1 MDSVKI
7 CIVLFLTLT
16 SIARGTT
23 VQIVKRP
30 NVLLLVLDDFRPA
43 IKAFGDTK
51 AITPN
56 IDRLVKNGYYFTNAF
71 AQQSICAPSRNSFLT
86 GRRPDTTKLYDF
98 YSYWREAAG
107 NFTTLPQ
114 YFKHNGYRTQS
125 IGKIFHPGISSNFTD
140 DYPLSWSN
148 PPYHPSTADYMNKA
162 TCIDKITGKM
172 TNNLLCPVVVQL
184 QPEGTLPDIQ
194 STAAAKDFLK
204 SHRNSSEPF
213 FLAVGYY
220 KPHIPFKIPAEYLEF
235 HKTTDFK
242 TLDLNYPPHG
252 LPAVAWSSYLDIR
265 IRDDMMALNISY
277 PFGPIPDAVKLKIR
291 QHYYA
296 AVSYIDDLIGQLL
309 KDVNYEDTI
318 IVLTSD
324 HGWSLGEHAEWS
336 KFSNYDVALKV
347 PLIVYSPQV
356 KPRSENKIDKVVELL
371 DLFPTLVDLAGLPPI
386 ETCGSK
392 VNAETCVEGKSLQ
405 PFILGETCDSQPDEA
420 FSQYP
425 RPGTFPSV
433 HPDSDKP
440 KLYQIKIMGYS
451 LRTKQFRYTAWIGFD
466 PNTFTRDWTKIYG
479 EELYDHTIDLQENM
493 NLVDRPQLA
502 QITKWLRLRL
512 QEKFG

>member
-1 MDSVKI
+1 MECVRLS
-7 CIVLFLTLT
+7 IVLLLAVVNV
-16 SIARGTT
+16 ARGSTG
-23 VQIVKRP
+23 QIVDRP
-30 NVLLLVLDDFRPA
+30 NVLLLVLDDFRPV
-43 IKAFGDTK
+43 IKAFGDNK

-56 IDRLVKNGYYFTNAF
+56 IDRLAKNGYYFTNAF

-114 YFKHNGYRTQS
+114 YFKHNGYFTQS

-140 DYPLSWSN
+140 DYPLSWSD
-148 PPYHPSTADYMNKA
+148 PPYHPSTAEYMNNA
-162 TCIDKITGKM
+162 TCIDKCTGTMK
-172 TNNLLCPVVVQL
+172 NNLLCPVVVQL

-194 STAAAKDFLK
+194 STIAAKDFLK
-204 SHRNSSEPF
+204 SRRNSSDPF

-220 KPHIPFKIPAEYLEF
+220 KPHIPFKIPAEYVELY
-235 HKTTDFK
+235 KYKDFK

-252 LPAVAWSSYLDIR
+252 LPSVAWSSYLDIR
-265 IRDDMMALNISY
+265 SRDDMKALNISF
-277 PFGPIPDAVKLKIR
+277 PFGPIPDPVQLQIR

-296 AVSYIDDLIGQLL
+296 AVSYVDDLIGKLL
-309 KDVNYEDTI
+309 EDVNFEDTI

-336 KFSNYDVALKV
+336 KFSNYDVTLRV
-347 PLIVYSPQV
+347 PLIIYSPNM
-356 KPRSENKIDKVVELL
+356 KPAPENKIDNIVELL

-386 ETCGSK
+386 ASCGIK
-392 VNAETCVEGKSLQ
+392 VDEETCVEGKSLQ
-405 PFILGETCDSQPDEA
+405 PFLYGEPCTGEPEEA

-425 RPGTFPSV
+425 RPGTYPSV
-433 HPDSDKP
+433 HPNSDKP
-440 KLYQIKIMGYS
+440 KHYQIKIMGYS
-451 LRTKQFRYTAWIGFD
+451 LRTKQFRYTAWIGFNPD
-466 PNTFTRDWTKIYG
+466 TFKRDWTKIYG
-479 EELYDHTIDLQENM
+479 EELYDHTIDVQENM
-493 NLVDRPQLA
+493 NLADRQQLA

-512 QEKFG
+512 QEKFP